1 MVVEL
6 LEECRILVRI
16 GVMIDVLDSV
26 QTETVNTH
34 RYPFVSGFADGL
46 ECA

>member
-1 MVVEL
+1 MVIEL

-26 QTETVNTH
+26 QTETVNSH
-34 RYPFVSGFADGL
+34 RYPFVSGLADSL
-46 ECA
+46 ESA